1 VWFWLVYTKA
11 SQRSQSLHYQVTAY
25 PGYMDLAR
33 EAGSE
38 LMHSGITLAE
48 LADQIEQ
55 TELEI
60 WNAVNQKEMKLKPFR
75 HGLPVTRSNVVAEI
89 VVAWDQ
95 VAAWSKSLPCL
106 VDEAVTRASLGR
118 IELFCLDGHDALL
131 VETIRQAGIR
141 QIITDDGDFVTV
153 PHIQVFT
160 ANRGALRAAA
170 AQGKL
175 MKRK

>member
-1 VWFWLVYTKA
+1 
-11 SQRSQSLHYQVTAY
+11 
-25 PGYMDLAR
+25 MDLAR
-33 EAGSE
+33 EARSE
-38 LMHSGITLAE
+38 FMHSGITLAE

-60 WNAVNQKEMKLKPFR
+60 WNSVNHNEMKLKPFR
-75 HGLPVTRSNVVAEI
+75 HGLPDTRANVVAEI

-153 PHIQVFT
+153 PHLQVFT

-170 AQGKL
+170 DQGKL